1 MAISQ
6 RDTETPQSLEECQD
20 YILGI
25 MEDIQSIWAKLQ
37 AGEWPKTV
45 KSQAEYE
52 TWVKSTNAAYIH
64 KGKRLDWLNDFC
76 MRHFG
81 ISYPKKRALL
91 IAIQERMM
99 NAPAFLLD
107 ENSNGHE
114 EPSAKAEPEEE
125 PAPSVPEIVL
135 SVQSERQLEGILKRL
150 IEARK
155 TADMTQDDV
164 ASYFGFHNTAIGQWE
179 RGRTPI
185 TLLNLFK
192 LANIYECDPLWIL
205 TGEREVTKE
214 QLGAIAENLEIS
226 LGKLWD
232 LMGKQE

>member
-1 MAISQ
+1 MNIETLEQ
-6 RDTETPQSLEECQD
+6 GQECLLQEMNETEKIWGQLQSN
-20 YILGI
+20 GF
-25 MEDIQSIWAKLQ
+25 KN
-37 AGEWPKTV
+37 GF
-45 KSQAEYE
+45 KSQGEYNA
-52 TWVKSTNAAYIH
+52 WRVRAGDAYNYRKASVKELIAYIE
-64 KGKRLDWLNDFC
+64 KKFGVRYSSAQELRAIITERSLSAPEWLSN
-76 MRHFG
+76 
-81 ISYPKKRALL
+81 
-91 IAIQERMM
+91 
-99 NAPAFLLD
+99 
-107 ENSNGHE
+107 NGHE

-125 PAPSVPEIVL
+125 TVPSVPEIVL
-135 SVQSERQLEGILKRL
+135 SVQSEHQLEGILKRL

-155 TADMTQDDV
+155 AADMTQDDV

-192 LANIYECDPLWIL
+192 LANIYECDPLWLL